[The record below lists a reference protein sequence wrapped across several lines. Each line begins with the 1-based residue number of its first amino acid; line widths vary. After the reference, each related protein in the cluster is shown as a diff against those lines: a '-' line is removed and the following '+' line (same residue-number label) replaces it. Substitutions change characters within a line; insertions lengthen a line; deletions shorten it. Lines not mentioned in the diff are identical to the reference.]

1 MITLTAEKIGHH
13 YAGRTILKDISFS
26 INSGQCL
33 AIVGPNGS
41 GKSTLVKILSGLLSA
56 KTGTHEYSESTEPL
70 ENFQR
75 RIGLVTPYLQLYR
88 DLTALENLT
97 FFASAHQIALDNE
110 RIKAL
115 FAEVGLVGREHD
127 ALRSYSSGMMQ
138 RAKYIMALYH
148 QPDILILD
156 EPTANLDQSGCDM
169 VYALIEK
176 MRSEKLVVLATNE
189 PREAALADKGVP
201 VVTK

>member
-56 KTGTHEYSESTEPL
+56 KAGTYEYSESVGPL
-70 ENFQR
+70 QRLQR

-88 DLTALENLT
+88 DLTALENLA
-97 FFASAHQIALDNE
+97 FFASAHQVALDNE

-115 FAEVGLVGREHD
+115 FTEVGLAGREHD

-138 RAKYIMALYH
+138 RAKYVMALYH

-169 VYALIEK
+169 VYALIER
-176 MRSEKLVVLATNE
+176 MRSDKLVVLATNE